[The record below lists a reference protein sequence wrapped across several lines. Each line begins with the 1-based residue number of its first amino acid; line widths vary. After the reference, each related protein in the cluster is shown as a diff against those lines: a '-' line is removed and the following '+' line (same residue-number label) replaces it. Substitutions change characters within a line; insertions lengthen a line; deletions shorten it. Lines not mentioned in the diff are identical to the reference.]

1 MFKKRL
7 STPRAATVIVLAA
20 VVAVSVT
27 AVPSIAASFLTP
39 QAASQKY
46 VSKSAAAKTYLSKS
60 AASKS
65 YLSKS
70 GASNYLTKKAAA
82 NTYVSKKANPLAPV
96 VAIAASNTL
105 FSLNSSTAGYIPTA
119 FTSFAT
125 KANVSKA
132 IVTFS
137 GTASCTN
144 PVKAP
149 TVAQSCPINILV
161 DGQPAASKVSFAP
174 ATAESSNPT
183 KEPAAALVHT
193 VVQTT
198 VLGKG
203 GHTVAI
209 QYAGASGLNFQLKS
223 WNLAVEAYPEAEE
236 AEETTTTTP
245 SSSGSSSS
253 GK

>member
-39 QAASQKY
+39 KAASQKY
-46 VSKSAAAKTYLSKS
+46 VTKQKASKTYLT
-60 AASKS
+60 
-65 YLSKS
+65 KS

-82 NTYVSKKANPLAPV
+82 NTYVAKKTAPLPPV
-96 VAIAASNTL
+96 VGIAASNTL
-105 FSLNSSTAGYIPTA
+105 FSINSPTAGYIPTA

-132 IVTFS
+132 IITFE

-149 TVAQSCPINILV
+149 TVAQACPITILV
-161 DGQPAASKVSFAP
+161 DGQPAASKVAFAP

-183 KEPAAALVHT
+183 KEPAAALVHSI
-193 VVQTT
+193 VQTT

-236 AEETTTTTP
+236 AEETTTTTGTTSP
-245 SSSGSSSS
+245 SGSTSGS

>member
-7 STPRAATVIVLAA
+7 STPRAAIVIVLAA

-46 VSKSAAAKTYLSKS
+46 VTKQSASKTYLKRS
-60 AASKS
+60 A
-65 YLSKS
+65 
-70 GASNYLTKKAAA
+70 GTNYLTKKAAA
-82 NTYVSKKANPLAPV
+82 NTYVAKKSNPLAPV

-132 IVTFS
+132 IITFA

-149 TVAQSCPINILV
+149 TVGQACPITILV
-161 DGQPAASKVSFAP
+161 DGQPAASKVAFAP
-174 ATAESSNPT
+174 ATAEGTS
-183 KEPAAALVHT
+183 KEPAAALTHS

-223 WNLAVEAYPEAEE
+223 WNLAVESYPEAEE
-236 AEETTTTTP
+236 EEATTTTTP
-245 SSSGSSSS
+245 SSSSSSS
-253 GK
+253 TK

>member
-20 VVAVSVT
+20 VVALSVT
-27 AVPSIAASFLTP
+27 VAPSIAASFLTP
-39 QAASQKY
+39 QQASQKF
-46 VSKSAAAKTYLSKS
+46 VTKQKASKTYLT
-60 AASKS
+60 
-65 YLSKS
+65 KS

-82 NTYVSKKANPLAPV
+82 NTYVAKKTAPLPPV
-96 VAIAASNTL
+96 VGIAASNTL
-105 FSLNSSTAGYIPTA
+105 FSINSPTAGYIPTA

-132 IVTFS
+132 IITFE

-149 TVAQSCPINILV
+149 TVAQACPITILV
-161 DGQPAASKVSFAP
+161 DGQPAASKVAFAP

-183 KEPAAALVHT
+183 KEPAAALVHSI
-193 VVQTT
+193 VQTT

-236 AEETTTTTP
+236 AEETTTTTGTTSP
-245 SSSGSSSS
+245 SGSTSGS

>member
-39 QAASQKY
+39 KAASQKY
-46 VSKSAAAKTYLSKS
+46 VTKQKASKTYLT
-60 AASKS
+60 
-65 YLSKS
+65 KS

-82 NTYVSKKANPLAPV
+82 NTYVAKKTAPLPPV
-96 VAIAASNTL
+96 VGIAASNTL
-105 FSLNSSTAGYIPTA
+105 FSINSPTAGYIPTA

-125 KANVSKA
+125 KANASKA
-132 IVTFS
+132 IITFE

-149 TVAQSCPINILV
+149 TVAQACPITILV
-161 DGQPAASKVSFAP
+161 DGQPAASKVAFAP

-183 KEPAAALVHT
+183 KEPAAALVHSI
-193 VVQTT
+193 VQTT

-236 AEETTTTTP
+236 AEETTTTTGTTSP
-245 SSSGSSSS
+245 SGSTSGS